1 MESAKPLEGMVAGIK
16 LYLANRYQKGVCLYQ
31 KGAIMNPSAFS
42 VRMDTQ
48 LKNDFSLI
56 CEDFGMSVST
66 AFTLFAKAVVR
77 EHRIPFEIKSDLPN
91 TLTMRTIE
99 PAEIG
104 KELHGSFS
112 SIHDLRESLNA

>member
-1 MESAKPLEGMVAGIK
+1 MESAKPLEGMVAGIN

-48 LKNDFSLI
+48 IKNDFSLI

-99 PAEIG
+99 LAKTG
-104 KELHGSFS
+104 KELHGPFS

>member
-1 MESAKPLEGMVAGIK
+1 
-16 LYLANRYQKGVCLYQ
+16 
-31 KGAIMNPSAFS
+31 MNQSAFS
-42 VRMDTQ
+42 VRMDSQ
-48 LKNDFSLI
+48 LKHDFALI

-91 TLTMRTIE
+91 NLTMQTIE
-99 PAEIG
+99 LAAAG
-104 KELHGSFS
+104 KELHGPFS